1 MITMWQFYEIQ
12 DRVGV
17 VCRGLWGVCDVCVY
31 VVCGI
36 CAVYMNVVWCMC
48 VCVCSVCMCVWCVV
62 HVCTWKSGECHSFR
76 DPGGKGDGIKGR
88 LHIKV
93 PGRMRGGRRQW

>member
-1 MITMWQFYEIQ
+1 MITMRQFYEIQ

-48 VCVCSVCMCVWCVV
+48 VCV
-62 HVCTWKSGECHSFR
+62 
-76 DPGGKGDGIKGR
+76 
-88 LHIKV
+88 
-93 PGRMRGGRRQW
+93 